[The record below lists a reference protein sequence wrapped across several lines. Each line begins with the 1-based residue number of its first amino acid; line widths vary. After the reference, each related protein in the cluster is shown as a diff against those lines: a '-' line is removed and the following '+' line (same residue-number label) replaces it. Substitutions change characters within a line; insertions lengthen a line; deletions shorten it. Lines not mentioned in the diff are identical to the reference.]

1 MNARVRARTL
11 DRATLRTDLKPLDI
25 TQPEGTSFTVDGTE
39 LRWQNW
45 SMRLGFNY
53 REGPVIYQVAY
64 DDHGT
69 ERDIAYRMS
78 FAEMVVP
85 YRDAV
90 LRPLPADRL
99 RHRRVGP
106 RLT

>member
-1 MNARVRARTL
+1 MQGEYIPGSWTGEQ
-11 DRATLRTDLKPLDI
+11 RTDLKPLHI
-25 TQPEGTSFTVDGTE
+25 TQPEGVSFTVEGTE

-69 ERDIAYRMS
+69 VRDVAYRMS

-85 YRDAV
+85 V
-90 LRPLPADRL
+90 PRL
-99 RHRRVGP
+99 RRSTTTAAPPTTSASGASAS
-106 RLT
+106 